1 MGCYF
6 LCPSMYVKAANITN
20 SKVKTS
26 MVVTGITLLCKT
38 RGRF

>member
-26 MVVTGITLLCKT
+26 MVVTGITSLVRLE
-38 RGRF
+38 GF